1 MDWSESRILVTGGA
15 GFIGS
20 ALVRRLIALGANVR
34 VADNFSRGSKQ
45 NIQDVLNQIELQEVD
60 LTKED
65 NCDNVCKDMDY
76 VFHLAASVGGIQF
89 INKEN
94 VGGLTP
100 SIQMNTNMLESAR
113 KNDIQR
119 FVFTSSACIYRQRS
133 HELNQFKELDAF
145 PANPATTYGWAKL
158 LGEIQLK
165 AYHDDYGLKGS
176 SARIFNAYGERENL
190 DPRWSHVI
198 PSLIRK
204 AILYPTEGY
213 KMFGD
218 GTQERAF
225 LYVEDCVDGL
235 LLFMEK
241 LINAEIVNLGSDEVV
256 SIRRLAEEV
265 IKISGKNI
273 KAEWD
278 SKGPTGTYRY
288 SANQKEMIKLLQW
301 KPQTSLSEGL
311 NQTYQWA
318 RGVLNV
324 QK

>member
-1 MDWSESRILVTGGA
+1 MNWSDSRILVTGGA

-20 ALVRRLIALGANVR
+20 ALVRRLVALGANVR

-45 NIQDVLNQIELQEVD
+45 NIQDIINQIELQEVD
-60 LTKED
+60 LTKEG
-65 NCDNVCKDMDY
+65 NCDVVCKDMDY

-100 SIQMNTNMLESAR
+100 SVQMNTNMLESAR

-119 FVFTSSACIYRQRS
+119 FVFTSSACVYRQRS
-133 HELNQFKELDAF
+133 NELNQFKESDAF
-145 PANPATTYGWAKL
+145 PANPATSYGWAKL

-190 DPRWSHVI
+190 NPRWSHVI

-204 AILYPTEGY
+204 AIHYPKEGY
-213 KMFGD
+213 KLFGD
-218 GTQERAF
+218 GFQERAF

-241 LINAEIVNLGSDEVV
+241 LTKAEAINLGSDEVV
-256 SIRRLAEEV
+256 SIRQLAETV
-265 IKISGKNI
+265 IQISN
-273 KAEWD
+273 KAIQPEWD
-278 SKGPTGTYRY
+278 AKGPTGTDRY
-288 SANQKEMIKLLQW
+288 SADQTAMVKILKW
-301 KPQTSLSEGL
+301 KPQTCLSEGL
-311 NQTYQWA
+311 KRTYHWA
-318 RGVLNV
+318 EGVLHV